1 MFLIKFFLNGHKHG
15 QAIGRGI
22 ARVHVRYYSARAVYS
37 ASRAFGHG
45 HGRCLASVGFLIQLL
60 TNQIIH
66 AKITFPKDD
75 Q

>member
-1 MFLIKFFLNGHKHG
+1 MFLIKFFLNG
-15 QAIGRGI
+15 QTIVRGI
-22 ARVHVRYYSARAVYS
+22 ARVYVRYYSARAVYS
-37 ASRAFGHG
+37 ASRAFG

-66 AKITFPKDD
+66 AKITFKDD

>member
-1 MFLIKFFLNGHKHG
+1 MMFLIKFFLSGHKHR
-15 QAIGRGI
+15 QAIARGI

-45 HGRCLASVGFLIQLL
+45 FGMASIGFLIQLL